1 MVLKPVD
8 RKNDKRKITL
18 LSLNKLS
25 DISKVICISAVV
37 STIAACSST
46 ASTPLASEKT
56 HTLSNA
62 VVYQTSSKEY
72 PVLSSFVYNQAIAA
86 LPTRFA
92 DGDVV
97 VMDVDETVLDN
108 STYQKE
114 RESVGLG
121 YSSKSWADWVKREEA
136 TLVPGVAAFIDE
148 VVVRNG
154 KVALITNRDKTLD
167 SHTWN
172 NLLAQGLPLTTS
184 NTCVVG
190 RTAEDKEAVGQ
201 EGMVNDKDL
210 RRMQLTQ
217 GKIACSNTSK
227 DATSTWAVPHTIIMQ
242 IGDNIEDVGG
252 VTQESANV
260 ELLMPRVGTEI
271 FILPNPMYG
280 SW

>member
-1 MVLKPVD
+1 MVLKPVG
-8 RKNDKRKITL
+8 RKIDKRKITL

-25 DISKVICISAVV
+25 DISKVVCICAAV

-46 ASTPLASEKT
+46 ASTPLAGEKT

-227 DATSTWAVPHTIIMQ
+227 DATSTWAMPHTIIMQ

-260 ELLMPRVGTEI
+260 QSLMPRVGTEI

>member
-8 RKNDKRKITL
+8 RRHYKRKITL

-25 DISKVICISAVV
+25 YISKAVCIGAAVSV
-37 STIAACSST
+37 IAACSST
-46 ASTPLASEKT
+46 TSTSLAGEKA

-62 VVYQTSSKEY
+62 VIYQTSSKEY

-86 LPTRFA
+86 LPTRFEN
-92 DGDVV
+92 GDVV

-114 RESVGLG
+114 RESAGLG

-136 TLVPGVAAFIDE
+136 TLVPGVADFIDE
-148 VVVRNG
+148 VIQRNG
-154 KVALITNRDKTLD
+154 KVALITNRNKQLD
-167 SHTWN
+167 NHTWN
-172 NLLAQGLPLTTS
+172 NLLAHGLPLTVS

-217 GKIACSNTSK
+217 GKIACSNTST
-227 DATSTWAVPHTIIMQ
+227 DTASTWAAPHTIIMQ

-260 ELLMPRVGTEI
+260 ETLMPRVGTEI

>member
-1 MVLKPVD
+1 M
-8 RKNDKRKITL
+8 
-18 LSLNKLS
+18 LSLDKLS
-25 DISKVICISAVV
+25 YISKAVCISAAV
-37 STIAACSST
+37 SAIAACSST
-46 ASTPLASEKT
+46 ASTPLAGEKA

-86 LPTRFA
+86 LPTRFEN
-92 DGDVV
+92 GDVV

-114 RESVGLG
+114 RESAGLG

-136 TLVPGVAAFIDE
+136 TLVPGVADFIDE
-148 VVVRNG
+148 VIERNG
-154 KVALITNRDKTLD
+154 KVALITNRNKQLD
-167 SHTWN
+167 NHTWN
-172 NLLAQGLPLTTS
+172 NLLAHGLPLTVS

-217 GKIACSNTSK
+217 GKIACSNTST
-227 DATSTWAVPHTIIMQ
+227 DTASTWAAPHTIIMQ

-260 ELLMPRVGTEI
+260 ETLMPRVGTEI

>member
-1 MVLKPVD
+1 MVLKPLG
-8 RKNDKRKITL
+8 RRNDKRKITL

-25 DISKVICISAVV
+25 YISKAACIGAAVSA
-37 STIAACSST
+37 IAACSST
-46 ASTPLASEKT
+46 PSTPLAGVKS

-62 VVYQTSSKEY
+62 VIYQTSSKEY

-148 VVVRNG
+148 VVARNG

-260 ELLMPRVGTEI
+260 QSLMPRVGTEI

>member
-1 MVLKPVD
+1 M
-8 RKNDKRKITL
+8 

-25 DISKVICISAVV
+25 VHNKVICLGAALSAITACT
-37 STIAACSST
+37 TIQSPTITNEVAY
-46 ASTPLASEKT
+46 
-56 HTLSNA
+56 TLSNA
-62 VVYQTSSKEY
+62 VVYQTRSKEY
-72 PVLSSFVYNQAIAA
+72 PVLASFVYKQATAA
-86 LPTRFA
+86 LPQSFA
-92 DGDVV
+92 PGEVV

-108 STYQKE
+108 SRYQKE
-114 RESVGLG
+114 RESEGLG
-121 YSSKSWADWVKREEA
+121 YSSTSWAEWVKREEA
-136 TLVPGVAAFIDE
+136 TLVPGVAAFIDK
-148 VVVRNG
+148 VVARNG
-154 KVALITNRDKTLD
+154 KVALITNRNKALD

>member
-1 MVLKPVD
+1 MVLKPVG
-8 RKNDKRKITL
+8 RKIDKRKITL

-25 DISKVICISAVV
+25 DISKVVCICAAV

-260 ELLMPRVGTEI
+260 QSLMPRVGTEI

>member
-260 ELLMPRVGTEI
+260 ELLMPRVGTEV

>member
-1 MVLKPVD
+1 MVLKPVG
-8 RKNDKRKITL
+8 RRNDKRKITL

-25 DISKVICISAVV
+25 DISKVVCICAAV

-46 ASTPLASEKT
+46 ASTPLAGEKT

-190 RTAEDKEAVGQ
+190 RTTEDKEAVGQ

-227 DATSTWAVPHTIIMQ
+227 DVSSTWAVPHTIIMQ

-260 ELLMPRVGTEI
+260 QSLMPRVGTEI

>member
-148 VVVRNG
+148 VVARNG
-154 KVALITNRDKTLD
+154 KVALITNRNKALD

>member
-1 MVLKPVD
+1 M
-8 RKNDKRKITL
+8 

-25 DISKVICISAVV
+25 YISKAACIGAAVSA
-37 STIAACSST
+37 IAACSS
-46 ASTPLASEKT
+46 APSTPLAGVKS

-62 VVYQTSSKEY
+62 VIYQTSSKEY
-72 PVLSSFVYNQAIAA
+72 PVLSSFVYGQAISA

-92 DGDVV
+92 NGDVV

-114 RESVGLG
+114 RESAGLG
-121 YSSKSWADWVKREEA
+121 YSSQSWAEWVKREEA

-148 VVVRNG
+148 VVARNG

-167 SHTWN
+167 KHTWN
-172 NLLAQGLPLTTS
+172 NLLALGLPLNTS

-190 RTAEDKEAVGQ
+190 RTSKDKEAVGQ
-201 EGMVNDKDL
+201 EGMINDKDL

-217 GKIACSNTSK
+217 GKIACSNTSGG
-227 DATSTWAVPHTIIMQ
+227 ATSTWAAPHTIIMQ

-260 ELLMPRVGTEI
+260 ETLMPRVGTEI

>member
-1 MVLKPVD
+1 MVLKPLG

-25 DISKVICISAVV
+25 DISKVVCICAAV

-46 ASTPLASEKT
+46 ASTPLAGEKT

-136 TLVPGVAAFIDE
+136 TLVPGVAAFLDE
-148 VVVRNG
+148 VVARNG

-217 GKIACSNTSK
+217 GKIACSNKSK
-227 DATSTWAVPHTIIMQ
+227 DATSTWAMPHTIIMQ

>member
-1 MVLKPVD
+1 M
-8 RKNDKRKITL
+8 

-25 DISKVICISAVV
+25 YISKAACIGAAVSA
-37 STIAACSST
+37 IAACSS
-46 ASTPLASEKT
+46 APSTPLAGVKS

-62 VVYQTSSKEY
+62 VIYQTSSKEY
-72 PVLSSFVYNQAIAA
+72 PVLSSFVYGQAISA

-92 DGDVV
+92 NGDVV

-114 RESVGLG
+114 RESAGLG
-121 YSSKSWADWVKREEA
+121 YSSQSWAEWVKREEA

-148 VVVRNG
+148 VVARNG
-154 KVALITNRDKTLD
+154 KVALITNRNKALD

-201 EGMVNDKDL
+201 EGMGNDKDL

>member
-1 MVLKPVD
+1 MVLKPVG
-8 RKNDKRKITL
+8 RRNDKRKITL

-25 DISKVICISAVV
+25 DISKVVCICAAV

-46 ASTPLASEKT
+46 ASTPLAGEKT

-190 RTAEDKEAVGQ
+190 RTTEDKEAVGQ

>member
-1 MVLKPVD
+1 MVLKPVG
-8 RKNDKRKITL
+8 RKIDKRKITL

-46 ASTPLASEKT
+46 ASTPLAGEKT

-72 PVLSSFVYNQAIAA
+72 PVLSSFVYNQAITA

-260 ELLMPRVGTEI
+260 QSLMPRVGTEI

>member
-1 MVLKPVD
+1 MVLKPVC
-8 RKNDKRKITL
+8 RRNNKRKITL

-25 DISKVICISAVV
+25 YISKAVCIAAAVSA
-37 STIAACSST
+37 IAACSST
-46 ASTPLASEKT
+46 PATPLAGVKS

-62 VVYQTSSKEY
+62 VIYQTSSKEY

-86 LPTRFA
+86 LPVRFA
-92 DGDVV
+92 NGDVV

-114 RESVGLG
+114 RESAGLG

-136 TLVPGVAAFIDE
+136 TLVPGVANFIDE
-148 VVVRNG
+148 VVKRNG
-154 KVALITNRDKTLD
+154 KVALITNRNKALD

-184 NTCVVG
+184 NTCIVG

-201 EGMVNDKDL
+201 EGMINDKDL

-260 ELLMPRVGTEI
+260 DSLMPRVGKEI

>member
-1 MVLKPVD
+1 MVLKPVG
-8 RKNDKRKITL
+8 RRNDKRKITL
-18 LSLNKLS
+18 LSLNELS
-25 DISKVICISAVV
+25 DISKVVCICAAV

-46 ASTPLASEKT
+46 ASTPLAGEKT

-86 LPTRFA
+86 LPARFA

-136 TLVPGVAAFIDE
+136 TLVPGVAAFLDE
-148 VVVRNG
+148 VVARNG
-154 KVALITNRDKTLD
+154 KVALITNRNKALD

>member
-1 MVLKPVD
+1 M
-8 RKNDKRKITL
+8 
-18 LSLNKLS
+18 LSVNKFA
-25 DISKVICISAVV
+25 DISKLACISAAISV
-37 STIAACSST
+37 IAACSST
-46 ASTPLASEKT
+46 PSTSLAGEKA

-62 VVYQTSSKEY
+62 VIYQTSSKEY

-92 DGDVV
+92 EGDVV

-136 TLVPGVAAFIDE
+136 TLVPGVAEFIDE
-148 VVVRNG
+148 VVERNG

-167 SHTWN
+167 KHTWN
-172 NLLAQGLPLTTS
+172 NLLAHGLPLTTS

-190 RTAEDKEAVGQ
+190 RTAEDKEAVAL

-217 GKIACSNTSK
+217 GKIACSNTSN
-227 DATSTWAVPHTIIMQ
+227 DTASTWAVPHAIIMQ

-260 ELLMPRVGTEI
+260 ETLMPRVGTEI

>member
-1 MVLKPVD
+1 MVLKPVG
-8 RKNDKRKITL
+8 RRNDKRKITL

-46 ASTPLASEKT
+46 ASTPLAGEKT

-136 TLVPGVAAFIDE
+136 TLVPGVAAFLDE
-148 VVVRNG
+148 VVARNG

-190 RTAEDKEAVGQ
+190 RTTEDKEAVGQ

-217 GKIACSNTSK
+217 GKLACSNTS
-227 DATSTWAVPHTIIMQ
+227 DDTASTWGAPHTIIMQ

-260 ELLMPRVGTEI
+260 QSLMPRVGTEI

>member
-1 MVLKPVD
+1 M
-8 RKNDKRKITL
+8 

-25 DISKVICISAVV
+25 YISKAACIGAAVSA
-37 STIAACSST
+37 IAACSS
-46 ASTPLASEKT
+46 APSTPLAGVKS

-62 VVYQTSSKEY
+62 VIYQTSSKEY
-72 PVLSSFVYNQAIAA
+72 PVLSSFVYGQAISA

-92 DGDVV
+92 NGDVV

-114 RESVGLG
+114 RESAGLG
-121 YSSKSWADWVKREEA
+121 YSSQSWAEWVKREEA

-148 VVVRNG
+148 VVARNG
-154 KVALITNRDKTLD
+154 KVALITNRNKALD

-217 GKIACSNTSK
+217 GKIACSNTST
-227 DATSTWAVPHTIIMQ
+227 DTASTWAAPHIIIMQ

-260 ELLMPRVGTEI
+260 ETLMPRVGTEI

>member
-148 VVVRNG
+148 VVARNG
-154 KVALITNRDKTLD
+154 KVALITNRNKALD

-217 GKIACSNTSK
+217 GEIACSNTSK

-260 ELLMPRVGTEI
+260 ELLMPRVGTEV

>member
-1 MVLKPVD
+1 M
-8 RKNDKRKITL
+8 

-25 DISKVICISAVV
+25 YISKAVCIGATV
-37 STIAACSST
+37 SVIAACSS
-46 ASTPLASEKT
+46 APSTPLAGVKS
-56 HTLSNA
+56 HTLSTA
-62 VVYQTSSKEY
+62 VIYQTSSKEY

-92 DGDVV
+92 NGDVV

-114 RESVGLG
+114 RESIGLG
-121 YSSKSWADWVKREEA
+121 YSSKSWADWGKREEA
-136 TLVPGVAAFIDE
+136 TLVPGVANFIDE
-148 VVVRNG
+148 VVKRNG
-154 KVALITNRDKTLD
+154 KVALITNRNKALD
-167 SHTWN
+167 NHTWN

-184 NTCVVG
+184 NTCVIG

-210 RRMQLTQ
+210 RRLQLTQ
-217 GKIACSNTSK
+217 GKIACSNTST
-227 DATSTWAVPHTIIMQ
+227 DTASTWAAPHTIVMQ

-260 ELLMPRVGTEI
+260 DSLMPRVGTEI

>member
-1 MVLKPVD
+1 MVLKPVG
-8 RKNDKRKITL
+8 RRNDKRKITL

-25 DISKVICISAVV
+25 DISKVVCICAAV

-46 ASTPLASEKT
+46 ASTPLAGEKT

-136 TLVPGVAAFIDE
+136 TLVPGVAAFLDE
-148 VVVRNG
+148 VVARNG

-260 ELLMPRVGTEI
+260 QSLMPRVGTEI

>member
-260 ELLMPRVGTEI
+260 QSLMPRVGTEI

>member
-1 MVLKPVD
+1 M
-8 RKNDKRKITL
+8 

-25 DISKVICISAVV
+25 YISKAACIGAAVSA
-37 STIAACSST
+37 IAACSS
-46 ASTPLASEKT
+46 APSTPLAGVKS

-62 VVYQTSSKEY
+62 GIYQTSSKEY
-72 PVLSSFVYNQAIAA
+72 PVLSSFVYGQAISA

-92 DGDVV
+92 NGDVV

-114 RESVGLG
+114 RESAGLG
-121 YSSKSWADWVKREEA
+121 YSSQSWAEWVKREEA

-148 VVVRNG
+148 VVARNG
-154 KVALITNRDKTLD
+154 KVALITNRNKALD

-227 DATSTWAVPHTIIMQ
+227 DVSSTWAVPHTIIMQ

>member
-1 MVLKPVD
+1 MVLKPVS
-8 RKNDKRKITL
+8 RRNDKRKITL

-25 DISKVICISAVV
+25 YISKAVCISAAV
-37 STIAACSST
+37 SAIAACSS
-46 ASTPLASEKT
+46 APSTPLAGVKS
-56 HTLSNA
+56 HTLSTA
-62 VVYQTSSKEY
+62 VIYQTSSKEY

-92 DGDVV
+92 NGDVV

-114 RESVGLG
+114 RESIGLV
-121 YSSKSWADWVKREEA
+121 YSSKSWEDWVKREEA
-136 TLVPGVAAFIDE
+136 TLVPGVANFIDE
-148 VVVRNG
+148 VVKRNG
-154 KVALITNRDKTLD
+154 KVALITNRNKALD
-167 SHTWN
+167 NHTWN

-184 NTCVVG
+184 NTCVIG

-210 RRMQLTQ
+210 RRLKLTQ
-217 GKIACSNTSK
+217 GKIACSNTST
-227 DATSTWAVPHTIIMQ
+227 DTASTWAAPHTIIMQ

-260 ELLMPRVGTEI
+260 DSLMPRVGTEI

>member
-1 MVLKPVD
+1 M
-8 RKNDKRKITL
+8 

-25 DISKVICISAVV
+25 YISKTVCIGAALSA
-37 STIAACSST
+37 IAACSST
-46 ASTPLASEKT
+46 PSTPLAGAKS
-56 HTLSNA
+56 HTLSTA
-62 VVYQTSSKEY
+62 VTYQTSSKEY

-86 LPTRFA
+86 LPMRFA
-92 DGDVV
+92 DGEVV

-121 YSSKSWADWVKREEA
+121 YSSQSWADWVKREEA
-136 TLVPGVAAFIDE
+136 TLVPGVAAFIEE
-148 VVVRNG
+148 VVARNG
-154 KVALITNRDKTLD
+154 KLALITNRDKALD
-167 SHTWN
+167 KHTWN
-172 NLLAQGLPLTTS
+172 NLLAQGLPLNTS

-190 RTAEDKEAVGQ
+190 RTAEDKKAVGL

-217 GKIACSNTSK
+217 GKIACSN
-227 DATSTWAVPHTIIMQ
+227 TSTWAVPHTIIMQ

-260 ELLMPRVGTEI
+260 ESLMPRVGTEI

>member
-1 MVLKPVD
+1 MVLKPVG
-8 RKNDKRKITL
+8 RRNDKRKITL

-25 DISKVICISAVV
+25 DISKVVCICAAV

-46 ASTPLASEKT
+46 ASTPLAGEKT

-136 TLVPGVAAFIDE
+136 TLVPGVAAFLDE
-148 VVVRNG
+148 VVARNG

-190 RTAEDKEAVGQ
+190 RTTEDKEAVGQ

>member
-1 MVLKPVD
+1 MWKRVD
-8 RKNDKRKITL
+8 KRNDKRKITL
-18 LSLNKLS
+18 LSFNKLAV
-25 DISKVICISAVV
+25 ISKVACFSAAV
-37 STIAACSST
+37 SGIAACSST
-46 ASTPLASEKT
+46 SSTPLAGIKS

-62 VVYQTSSKEY
+62 VIYQTSSKEY
-72 PVLSSFVYNQAIAA
+72 PVLSSFVYNQAVAA
-86 LPTRFA
+86 LPARFA
-92 DGDVV
+92 DGEVV

-121 YSSKSWADWVKREEA
+121 YSSQSWADWVKREEA
-136 TLVPGVAAFIDE
+136 TLVPGVADFLNE
-148 VVVRNG
+148 VVKRNG
-154 KVALITNRDKTLD
+154 KVALVTNRDKTLD
-167 SHTWN
+167 KHTWS

-201 EGMVNDKDL
+201 EGMINDKDL

-227 DATSTWAVPHTIIMQ
+227 DAMSTWAVPHTIIMQ

>member
-72 PVLSSFVYNQAIAA
+72 PVLSSFVYGQAISA

-92 DGDVV
+92 NGDVV

-114 RESVGLG
+114 RESAGLE
-121 YSSKSWADWVKREEA
+121 YSSQSWAEWVKREEA

-148 VVVRNG
+148 VVARNG
-154 KVALITNRDKTLD
+154 KVALITNRNKALD

-201 EGMVNDKDL
+201 EGIVNDKDL

>member
-37 STIAACSST
+37 STIAACSTT
-46 ASTPLASEKT
+46 ASTPLAGEKT

-62 VVYQTSSKEY
+62 VEYQTSSKEY

-260 ELLMPRVGTEI
+260 ELLMPRVGTEV

>member
-1 MVLKPVD
+1 MVLKPVG
-8 RKNDKRKITL
+8 RRNDKRKITL

-25 DISKVICISAVV
+25 DISKVVCICAAV

-46 ASTPLASEKT
+46 ASTPLAGEKT

-108 STYQKE
+108 STYQQE

-148 VVVRNG
+148 VVARNG
-154 KVALITNRDKTLD
+154 KVALITNRNKALD

-260 ELLMPRVGTEI
+260 QSLMPRVGTEI

>member
-37 STIAACSST
+37 STIAACSTT

>member
-1 MVLKPVD
+1 M
-8 RKNDKRKITL
+8 

-25 DISKVICISAVV
+25 DISKVVCICAAV

-46 ASTPLASEKT
+46 ASTPLAGEKT

-148 VVVRNG
+148 VVARNG

-190 RTAEDKEAVGQ
+190 RTTEDKEAVGQ

-260 ELLMPRVGTEI
+260 ELLMPRVGTEV

>member
-148 VVVRNG
+148 VVARNG
-154 KVALITNRDKTLD
+154 KVALITNRNKALD

-260 ELLMPRVGTEI
+260 QSLMPRLGTEI

>member
-1 MVLKPVD
+1 M
-8 RKNDKRKITL
+8 
-18 LSLNKLS
+18 LSLDKLS
-25 DISKVICISAVV
+25 DISKAVCISAAV
-37 STIAACSST
+37 SAIAACSST

-72 PVLSSFVYNQAIAA
+72 PVLSSFVYGQAISA

-92 DGDVV
+92 NGDVV

-114 RESVGLG
+114 RESAGLG
-121 YSSKSWADWVKREEA
+121 YSSQSWAEWVKREEA

-148 VVVRNG
+148 VVARNG
-154 KVALITNRDKTLD
+154 KVALITNRNKALD

-190 RTAEDKEAVGQ
+190 RTAQDKEAVGQ

-217 GKIACSNTSK
+217 GKIACSNKSK
-227 DATSTWAVPHTIIMQ
+227 DATSTWAMPHTIIMQ

-260 ELLMPRVGTEI
+260 QSLMPRVGTEI